1 MADIYQSYNNTSKPQ
16 LPPVK
21 MKILKERIYVKYLE
35 ILVYPF
41 PTPAHMHT
49 HLKLFPL

>member
-1 MADIYQSYNNTSKPQ
+1 MTNFYQSYNNTSKPQ
-16 LPPVK
+16 LPLVK
-21 MKILKERIYVKYLE
+21 MNILKERIYVKYLE
-35 ILVYPF
+35 IFVYLF